1 MQIPKVI
8 TFYENGIPE
17 SMYIQNTKDSTVFT
31 QSDQKTIIVE
41 PPLYFRYPV
50 LCEIERPILS

>member
-1 MQIPKVI
+1 
-8 TFYENGIPE
+8 
-17 SMYIQNTKDSTVFT
+17 MYIQNTKDSTVFT

-41 PPLYFRYPV
+41 SPLYFRYPV